1 MPLLALKVRSDEHS
15 EEAKCTSKN
24 CTNQFLLNYLYTKL
38 AILPS
43 FYVLITIVF
52 SSSPRDKELRR

>member
-1 MPLLALKVRSDEHS
+1 MPLLALKVRWGEHS
-15 EEAKCTSKN
+15 EEAKSTSKN